1 MPIVSV
7 PEREVSMRMLVILIA
22 FAPMAWA
29 QPQATQQAGSTD
41 VESALQ
47 NLKTAEANKDLDG
60 IKKWAEA
67 AFEGARKLESTPDQA
82 AYAKQVED
90 YADYA
95 LYSVAAGSRDPKVT
109 IDFATLLEQTDPKS
123 QYVPK
128 VESAVFVA
136 YRQSGNNDKALAVAE
151 KALATDQSDED
162 MLLAMADH
170 YLQTKKEP
178 EKVHAYCAR
187 LVQMM
192 PAKPKPE
199 GVSDADWAARRNL
212 IMGLAH
218 YMDGKQYYT
227 EAKYPQ
233 ADTELRAALPL
244 VESNAAVKAESL
256 YYLGFANYKMEKPQ
270 EAANY
275 YRECAAMKGPLQA
288 TAAKNLQGIK
298 TQFHGIK

>member
-1 MPIVSV
+1 
-7 PEREVSMRMLVILIA
+7 MRMLVILIA

-29 QPQATQQAGSTD
+29 QPQAAQQSGSTD

-47 NLKTAEANKDLDG
+47 NLKTAEANKDMDG

-67 AFEGARKLESTPDQA
+67 AFAGARKLEATPDQA

-95 LYSVAAGSRDPKVT
+95 LYSVVAGSRDPKVT
-109 IDFATLLEQTDPKS
+109 IDFATALEQTDPKS
-123 QYVPK
+123 QYLPK
-128 VESAVFVA
+128 AEDALFIA
-136 YRQSGNNDKALAVAE
+136 YRQSGNNDKALEVAE
-151 KALATDQSDED
+151 KVLATDQSDED
-162 MLLAMADH
+162 MMLAMADH

-199 GVSDADWAARRNL
+199 GASDADWTARRNL
-212 IMGLAH
+212 IIGLAH
-218 YMDGKQYYT
+218 YMDGKLYYT